1 MFSNISQRG
10 YHGVL
15 PYALTTCIAAAATG
29 LSAFILFAI
38 SPQVVSA
45 APPNVTD
52 TINPP
57 ESATPT
63 NQDDLNTSKESSPV
77 NAQQKNSGPLSS
89 TSHHSTAH
97 RTTVPSESVDHQNTS
112 SSTLSSSANGW
123 SNFGNIETERW
134 YANGTM
140 VTSQEFTDPATGQ
153 RYYANTDGSI
163 AHDVDMQLPSNG
175 TTITVRFA
183 HDGHL
188 VTGMDCKDG
197 AWYFFNLEDGSM
209 AYGERYINYDKEH
222 TGWYYFD
229 PYTGKMAHGMTH
241 LQSNGGKWVYYDATT
256 GIMAHGER
264 YINYDKEH
272 TGWYYFDP
280 YTGKMAHGNVY
291 IPHWGKWCWTGAD
304 GKLQGDTPGKIGWQN
319 PAAFY
324 QVSSKNVN
332 KVGQGMFSY
341 IQPSR
346 LSVDGSRA
354 DAINI
359 FVNTALSY
367 LGSPY
372 KWNYALWPGGGSDC
386 AGLVISSMESVGMQ
400 TPYNAYD
407 HRFQAWQDHDANNM
421 WNDPRIM
428 KVAVAD
434 RRRGDLV
441 FYPGHVAI
449 YLGNNKIINAYPPHV
464 EYDSIWRWPV
474 RGIGRLFI

>member
-1 MFSNISQRG
+1 MFSLYIKKKGHNSIVSKTVLCIIPVTMIFVSALALIS
-10 YHGVL
+10 
-15 PYALTTCIAAAATG
+15 
-29 LSAFILFAI
+29 
-38 SPQVVSA
+38 VVSFVPA
-45 APPNVTD
+45 SADTVEELKTGPNPTD
-52 TINPP
+52 SIAQDDAMHLQ
-57 ESATPT
+57 SADSKHHNSSDIPSDITNQSPTPT
-63 NQDDLNTSKESSPV
+63 DP
-77 NAQQKNSGPLSS
+77 
-89 TSHHSTAH
+89 
-97 RTTVPSESVDHQNTS
+97 
-112 SSTLSSSANGW
+112 TLSPPTNGW

-209 AYGERYINYDKEH
+209 AY
-222 TGWYYFD
+222 
-229 PYTGKMAHGMTH
+229 
-241 LQSNGGKWVYYDATT
+241 
-256 GIMAHGER
+256 GER

-449 YLGNNKIINAYPPHV
+449 YLGNDTIINAYPPHV
-464 EYDSIWRWPV
+464 EYDSIWRWSV

>member
-1 MFSNISQRG
+1 MFSLYIKKKGHNSIVSKTVLCIIPVTMIFVSALALIS
-10 YHGVL
+10 VVSFV
-15 PYALTTCIAAAATG
+15 PAAADTVEELKTG
-29 LSAFILFAI
+29 PNPTDSIAQDDAMHLQSADSKHHNSSDIPSDI
-38 SPQVVSA
+38 TNQSP
-45 APPNVTD
+45 
-52 TINPP
+52 
-57 ESATPT
+57 TPT
-63 NQDDLNTSKESSPV
+63 DP
-77 NAQQKNSGPLSS
+77 
-89 TSHHSTAH
+89 
-97 RTTVPSESVDHQNTS
+97 
-112 SSTLSSSANGW
+112 TLSPPTNGW

-441 FYPGHVAI
+441 FYLGHVAI
-449 YLGNNKIINAYPPHV
+449 YLGNDTIINAYPPHV
-464 EYDSIWRWPV
+464 EYDSIWRWSV